1 MSSAPQAAADVRTR
15 VRPMTFEDCPAV
27 AAVRV
32 LGWQSAYVGLVP
44 QSYLDAMSP
53 ERELAVRRAHFSGAG
68 PDIVNLVAERAGEV
82 VGWSCWGPYRET
94 EEVTGDSSATTAAV
108 SVASATPVDPVAEL
122 YTLYVHPDQLS
133 TGAGRALMS
142 EAVEQARAAGFA
154 SMSLWALRDNAHAL
168 RFYSKAGFTVD
179 PGEEAFELGG
189 STLYEVRCSRWLNEA
204 AAAAPSLG

>member
-32 LGWQSAYVGLVP
+32 LGWQSAYVGLVT
-44 QSYLDAMSP
+44 QSYLDAMSQ
-53 ERELAVRRAHFSGAG
+53 ERELATRRKHFSGAG

-82 VGWSCWGPYRET
+82 VGWSCWGPYREAAG
-94 EEVTGDSSATTAAV
+94 EAGDPA
-108 SVASATPVDPVAEL
+108 VAEL
-122 YTLYVHPDQLS
+122 YTLYLHPGALS

-142 EAVEQARAAGFA
+142 EVAAQARAAGFA
-154 SMSLWALRDNAHAL
+154 SMRAWVLRENARAL
-168 RFYSKAGFTVD
+168 RFYAKAGFTVD

-189 STLYEVRCSRWLNEA
+189 STLYEVRCSRRLSEA